1 MKPSM
6 LPRQPAEQPYLVI
19 LGQFQAPVPALRFGE
34 PDQSAPARLI
44 GHDLPHQ
51 PAQRYLD
58 PLRLALA
65 NLALANL
72 ALANLAL
79 ANLAVA
85 NLALMK
91 LAVISLTLNS
101 RPLNSRPL
109 NSRPLNSLTLN
120 SLTLPG
126 GARVRPDCGLV
137 ADGYI
142 HPIYPIDLIGNLFQS
157 IYHARPG
164 PGGQTAW
171 YEPCSGTGCA
181 AKLRPAGPRRAPAPE
196 RTATARKVAAV
207 EAQLDHAGQ
216 RVPGR
221 LVVRTVEIPDPGDL
235 LARLPGQ
242 TALAWIRRG
251 DGLVGWGESARVIIP
266 AGEDRFTAGEKW
278 LREVFDGAAVTDELS
293 VPGSGPVAFGS
304 FTFDPASDGSV
315 LVVPRMVMARRAG
328 QAWLTT
334 INDGLD
340 EQQAKRPLLPPVAV
354 RWHDG
359 SLSAMQWQRAV
370 AAAVARI
377 RTGDLGKVVLARDL
391 YAAAAEDI
399 DVRLLLGRLAAR
411 YPDCYT
417 FSCAGLAGATP
428 ELLIRREGLEVT
440 SLVLAG
446 TAPRGASP
454 GEDDALGA
462 ALLASAKDVEEHAY
476 AVADVRA
483 SLAPR
488 CSELSIDPQPSLLRL
503 ANVQHLATRVHGQL
517 VTSSP
522 DRAHP
527 AEERTPPTAL
537 AIAAGLH
544 PTAAVCGTPAGPAM
558 ELIRELE
565 GMDRGRY
572 AGPVGWVDAQGNGEW
587 GIALR
592 CAELDGPRARL
603 FAGCGIVADS
613 DPAAELAEA
622 QVKFWPVQDALER

>member
-1 MKPSM
+1 M
-6 LPRQPAEQPYLVI
+6 
-19 LGQFQAPVPALRFGE
+19 
-34 PDQSAPARLI
+34 
-44 GHDLPHQ
+44 
-51 PAQRYLD
+51 
-58 PLRLALA
+58 
-65 NLALANL
+65 
-72 ALANLAL
+72 
-79 ANLAVA
+79 
-85 NLALMK
+85 
-91 LAVISLTLNS
+91 
-101 RPLNSRPL
+101 
-109 NSRPLNSLTLN
+109 
-120 SLTLPG
+120 
-126 GARVRPDCGLV
+126 
-137 ADGYI
+137 
-142 HPIYPIDLIGNLFQS
+142 
-157 IYHARPG
+157 
-164 PGGQTAW
+164 AW
-171 YEPCSGTGCA
+171 YEHCSDTA
-181 AKLRPAGPRRAPAPE
+181 RIVRPWPAGPRRAPAPE
-196 RTATARKVAAV
+196 RTAAARKVAAV

-216 RVPGR
+216 RVPDR
-221 LVVRTVEIPDPGDL
+221 LVVRTVEIADPGDL

-242 TALAWIRRG
+242 MPLAWIRRG

-278 LREVFDGAAVTDELS
+278 LRELFDGAAVTDELA

-315 LVVPRMVMARRAG
+315 LVVPRIVVARRAG
-328 QAWLTT
+328 RAWLTT
-334 INDGLD
+334 INDGHAA
-340 EQQAKRPLLPPVAV
+340 QPKQPLRPPVGV

-370 AAAVARI
+370 AKAVARI
-377 RTGDLGKVVLARDL
+377 RTGDLRKVVLARDL

-399 DVRLLLGRLAAR
+399 DARLLLVRLAAR

-428 ELLIRREGLEVT
+428 ELLIRREGPEVT

-446 TAPRGASP
+446 TTPRGASP

-488 CSELSIDPQPSLLRL
+488 CSELSIDPRPSLLRL

-517 VTSSP
+517 VVGGP
-522 DRAHP
+522 ADRGRP
-527 AEERTPPTAL
+527 AAERTPPTAL
-537 AIAAGLH
+537 ALAAGLH

-592 CAELDGPRARL
+592 CAELDGARARL

-622 QVKFWPVQDALER
+622 QVKFRPVQDALEG